1 MASKKS
7 GRDQPGIQE
16 HQSAAATALA
26 ELPQLAVAFGDCE
39 FLRARTVADFRDAW
53 LKRYPDGDIVI
64 IRGAG
69 ESRPVSLADIIREL
83 SGGSLFA
90 KDKLVIVRQAER
102 LLFASG
108 ARGGSVAEEAAAAAS
123 GGEREKAFIAWLEN
137 PASRIWLVMDS
148 GQLPRNRT
156 LGKRLA
162 EKSFLIPCPLPTQR
176 ELPFFLSGRA
186 AELGRRLDDAAADL
200 LIRAH
205 GADLGV
211 LSAELDKLTLYAA
224 DGQAITAEM
233 VGEFLTGTI
242 EFDIF
247 NFTNAIEAKD
257 KGQAIFYARR
267 ISEQGTRDQKGKK
280 EDGDRSAHKVI
291 FMLASSLENMLK
303 AGVARTRGVSPSDF
317 AAVAKLSPWRAE
329 KVYEAAARYSVRELR
344 LMLDYAADQ
353 MRRSH
358 DTGGDAALSL
368 ELMAVKFSGGVLRK
382 L

>member
-1 MASKKS
+1 MAVKKG
-7 GRDQPGIQE
+7 GRDQAGIREYQG
-16 HQSAAATALA
+16 AAAKARE
-26 ELPQLAVAFGDCE
+26 ELPQLAVAVGECE
-39 FLRARTVADFRDAW
+39 FLRARTVAAFRDAW
-53 LKRYPDGDIVI
+53 MEKYPDGDSIV

-69 ESRPVSLADIIREL
+69 ETRPVSLGDIVREL

-102 LLFASG
+102 LLFATG
-108 ARGGSVAEEAAAAAS
+108 ARGGTVAEEAAAAAS
-123 GGEREKAFIAWLEN
+123 GSEREKAFIAWLER
-137 PASRIWLVMDS
+137 PASRIWLFLDS
-148 GQLPRNRT
+148 GQLLRNRT

-162 EKSFLIPCPLPTQR
+162 EKAFLIPCPVPTLR
-176 ELPFFLSGRA
+176 DIPVFLSARA

-200 LIRAH
+200 LIRSH

-211 LSAELDKLTLYAA
+211 LSAELDKLALYA
-224 DGQAITAEM
+224 DEGQDITAAM

-257 KGQAIFYARR
+257 KEQAIFYARR

-303 AGVARTRGVSPSDF
+303 AGVARARGIRPADF
-317 AAVAKLSPWRAE
+317 AVTAKLSPWRAE
-329 KVYEAAARYSVRELR
+329 KVYEAAARFSVRELR

-368 ELMAVKFSGGVLRK
+368 ELMAVKFSGGMLRK